1 MATTRQRWRQHLWR
15 CVLELQ
21 IRAARTGEEES
32 ELAHGWMPR
41 DGNVGPTPAH
51 VASFEAYAAVAL
63 ERLGLPAADPAALAA
78 LWQANAHHER
88 RLAAFVALRG
98 VLAPVVERLLL
109 LDRALYVHEA
119 AGGGVRVALLP
130 LFSPVDSPRN
140 TDRAAR
146 ARRIAVLTVLTISL
160 KHQFAYPYGQRP
172 VGRIS
177 VGWGSYYR
185 VTVNLAFEPR
195 CVRERPHLALASP
208 KHSPSLSRTICTRT
222 LSAAPPRRRT

>member
-1 MATTRQRWRQHLWR
+1 
-15 CVLELQ
+15 
-21 IRAARTGEEES
+21 
-32 ELAHGWMPR
+32 MPR

-119 AGGGVRVALLP
+119 AGGGVRVSLLP

-140 TDRAAR
+140 T
-146 ARRIAVLTVLTISL
+146 AVV
-160 KHQFAYPYGQRP
+160 AWR
-172 VGRIS
+172 
-177 VGWGSYYR
+177 
-185 VTVNLAFEPR
+185 EPGG
-195 CVRERPHLALASP
+195 
-208 KHSPSLSRTICTRT
+208 
-222 LSAAPPRRRT
+222 